1 MADYGNLSSAS
12 ENIFA
17 AWLDGTLTPEEDAAF
32 MEQCAAEQGENLRCQ
47 TISPKMMEKLVEVIV
62 SEKDE
67 KDEEIPA
74 YLFSKLKSARIVTS
88 TGHGK
93 RYFRKAEE
101 LMEKNKNRFT
111 PWREDTLAKSD
122 PIFVRRHGDVI
133 CELVMLNLAAD
144 KKGFTIINFTG
155 DMDEQFMQTLSSGKL
170 PDD

>member
-1 MADYGNLSSAS
+1 MWIACSFHAAWGQD
-12 ENIFA
+12 FA
-17 AWLDGTLTPEEDAAF
+17 AKF
-32 MEQCAAEQGENLRCQ
+32 MEQCTAEEEKDIQCQ

-101 LMEKNKNRFT
+101 LMEKNKNYN
-111 PWREDTLAKSD
+111 A
-122 PIFVRRHGDVI
+122 IQ
-133 CELVMLNLAAD
+133 
-144 KKGFTIINFTG
+144 KGRSLKT
-155 DMDEQFMQTLSSGKL
+155 
-170 PDD
+170 

>member
-1 MADYGNLSSAS
+1 MKRVLCLLWIACSFHAAWGQD
-12 ENIFA
+12 FA
-17 AWLDGTLTPEEDAAF
+17 AKF
-32 MEQCAAEQGENLRCQ
+32 MEQCTAEEEKDIQCQ
-47 TISPKMMEKLVEVIV
+47 TISPKMMERLVEVIV

-93 RYFRKAEE
+93 RYFQKAEE